1 MKPRDAWHRRLA
13 GFAGRARPRRTVPA
27 LFDTRSWRRFRRPK
41 PDTAILAVAAA
52 TVCLMEA
59 WVVFGGARSNT
70 QNAVTSFAAPLIDLV
85 AAVLVARAARS
96 ATGLRIRVAWGFIAL
111 GMLVYAA
118 GDGIWA
124 WVSIVQHADPFP
136 SAADVA
142 YVAFYPIVAG
152 ALLLFPAPSRA
163 RREAIR
169 LAIDSAIVV
178 VGGGMVV
185 WQSLLLPAL
194 AAAEPD
200 PITTGLVLGY
210 PVGDLVLLF
219 AVATIALRRPAG
231 IAPRALAALVA
242 GLGLM
247 FVADIAYG
255 ELALVGIAEAKW
267 VDLVYSASSLAIA
280 CAGYVQ
286 ANAVEL
292 PSTEDAD
299 GVSRWLV
306 ALPYAGLAAGFGVLL
321 TAANGN
327 VSGPEG
333 SLLFGAVVLTI
344 LVLVRQ
350 EITNREIGE
359 LRADRMR
366 RDSEA
371 HYRALEGQATDAVL
385 LVDPDGVVAYASPSL
400 ERVLGLEGAALLGTR
415 ITRLAHAN
423 DSAALEQL
431 IADTAAGR
439 PVSPLEWSLW
449 CRDGVWREVET
460 ISANLLNDPTIG
472 KIALTTRDVRERKA
486 LTQQLT
492 RAGFHDL
499 LTDLPNRALFINRVG
514 QALAGGKR
522 SGEPTAILT
531 LDLDGFTR
539 LNDTLGHTI
548 GDLVL
553 QAVAQRV
560 SGCIRAADTAARLSA
575 DEFAVLLDGRG
586 AVSDAMEVADRIRE
600 ALHQPTTLGGASI
613 ELTAGI
619 GIATSGEAGDTTD
632 PTVLTRNAHVALAA
646 ACQQGP
652 DQVVVFVPSMQ
663 QALEDRFGLESDLRR
678 AVTEHQLVLN
688 YQPIVDL
695 ATNELVGAEALVRW
709 DHPTRGRIA
718 PDTFIPL
725 AEETGLIG
733 EIGSWVLRTAC
744 VDVAAWA
751 RCAPRRV
758 PRVSVNL
765 ASLQVADPNLPWTV
779 QSALAQAGA
788 APGWLTLE
796 LTERQL
802 VLDTAEVLARL
813 HAIRALGVQI
823 SIDDFGTGYSSLAYL
838 QQFPVNTIK
847 IDRSFVTP
855 LDDPDQGS
863 GLAAAIIEIGRALGI
878 GTIAEGIETER
889 QRERLLAMG
898 CPLGQGYLLGRPL
911 EAPSMLELVAD
922 SSALTVERAA

>member
-1 MKPRDAWHRRLA
+1 MVALA
-13 GFAGRARPRRTVPA
+13 
-27 LFDTRSWRRFRRPK
+27 L
-41 PDTAILAVAAA
+41 TAVG
-52 TVCLMEA
+52 VMET
-59 WVVFGGARSNT
+59 WVFFGGARSNT
-70 QNAVTSFAAPLIDLV
+70 ENAVTGFAPPLVDLV

-96 ATGLRIRVAWGFIAL
+96 ATGWRIRIAWAFIAL

-118 GDGIWA
+118 GDGMWA

-152 ALLLFPAPSRA
+152 GLLLFPAPSRA
-163 RREAIR
+163 KREAMH

-185 WQSLLLPAL
+185 WHSLLLPAL
-194 AAAEPD
+194 TAAEPD

-210 PVGDLVLLF
+210 PIGDLVLLF
-219 AVATIALRRPAG
+219 AVATIALRRPIG
-231 IAPRALAALVA
+231 IAPRALVALVA

-255 ELALVGIAEAKW
+255 ELTLLGSDQADW
-267 VDLVYSASSLAIA
+267 VDLVYLASSLTIA
-280 CAGYVQ
+280 AAGYLQ

-292 PSTEDAD
+292 PSGEE
-299 GVSRWLV
+299 GEEVSRWLV
-306 ALPYAGLAAGFGVLL
+306 ALPYAGLAAGFGVML
-321 TAANGN
+321 TAANGT
-327 VSGPEG
+327 VTG
-333 SLLFGAVVLTI
+333 SEATLLVGAVVLTI

-350 EITNREIGE
+350 EITNRENSE
-359 LRADRMR
+359 LRADRVR

-371 HYRALEGQATDAVL
+371 HYRSLEGQATDAVL
-385 LVDPDGVVAYASPSL
+385 LVDTDGVVAYASPSL
-400 ERVLGLEGAALLGTR
+400 ERVLGLQNAALLGTR

-423 DSAALEQL
+423 DATALEQL

-439 PVSPLEWSLW
+439 PVDPLEWSLW
-449 CRDGVWREVET
+449 GADGVWREVET
-460 ISANLLNDPTIG
+460 ISANLLDDPTIG

-492 RAGFHDL
+492 QAGFHDL
-499 LTDLPNRALFINRVG
+499 LTELPNRALFINRVG
-514 QALAGGKR
+514 QAMVAARRTGQ
-522 SGEPTAILT
+522 PIAILK

-539 LNDTLGHTI
+539 LNDTLGHGI

-553 QAVAQRV
+553 QATARRLVGA
-560 SGCIRAADTAARLSA
+560 IREADTAARISA
-575 DEFAVLLDGRG
+575 DEFGVLFEGPSTV
-586 AVSDAMEVADRIRE
+586 ADALEVAGRIRD
-600 ALHQPTTLGGASI
+600 ALHQPMTVAGATI
-613 ELTAGI
+613 HPTACI
-619 GIATSGEAGDTTD
+619 GIASSEEAGDTTD

-646 ACQQGP
+646 ACLQGE
-652 DQVVVFVPSMQ
+652 DRVVVFAPSMH
-663 QALEDRFGLESDLRR
+663 QALEDRFVLESDLRT
-678 AVTEHQLVLN
+678 AIADHQLVLC
-688 YQPIVDL
+688 YQPILDL

-709 DHPTRGRIA
+709 DHPTRGRID
-718 PDTFIPL
+718 PDAFIPV

-733 EIGSWVLRTAC
+733 EIGNWVLQTAC
-744 VDVAAWA
+744 IEVAGWA
-751 RCAPRRV
+751 RRTPHRV

-765 ASLQVADPNLPWTV
+765 ASLQVGDPNLPWTV

-802 VLDTAEVLARL
+802 VQDTAEVLARL
-813 HAIRALGVQI
+813 HTIRALGVQI

-855 LDDPDQGS
+855 LDDPDQGP
-863 GLAAAIIEIGRALGI
+863 GLAAAIVEIGRALAI

-889 QRERLLAMG
+889 QRDRLLAMG
-898 CPLGQGYLLGRPL
+898 CALGQGYLLGRPL
-911 EAPSMLELVAD
+911 ESAGMLELIAD
-922 SSALTVERAA
+922 PTTSRVEHAA

>member
-1 MKPRDAWHRRLA
+1 MEPRDAVHRGVARFN
-13 GFAGRARPRRTVPA
+13 GSARPRRTVPD
-27 LFDTRSWRRFRRPK
+27 LFAARPWRRFRHLGL
-41 PDTAILAVAAA
+41 DSAILALTA
-52 TVCLMEA
+52 TGVGLIA
-59 WVVFGGARSNT
+59 VWLIAGGTPSDV
-70 QNAVTSFAAPLIDLV
+70 QSAVTGFAAPFIDLV
-85 AAVLVARAARS
+85 AAVLVAGAARS
-96 ATGLRIRVAWGFIAL
+96 ATGWRIRVAWTLIAL
-111 GMLVYAA
+111 GMLVYAV
-118 GDGIWA
+118 GDGVWA
-124 WVSIVQHADPFP
+124 WVSIVQQGDPFP

-142 YVAFYPIVAG
+142 YVAFYLVIAG
-152 ALLLFPAPSRA
+152 GLLLFPSASRA

-169 LAIDSAIVV
+169 LALDSAIVV

-194 AAAEPD
+194 TAADAD
-200 PITTGLVLGY
+200 PISTGLLIGY
-210 PVGDLVLLF
+210 PIGDLVLLF
-219 AVATIALRRPAG
+219 AVATIALRRPVG
-231 IAPRALAALVA
+231 IAPRALVALVV

-255 ELALVGIAEAKW
+255 ELTLTGVGGEHW
-267 VDLVYSASSLAIA
+267 VDLVYFASSLAIA
-280 CAGYVQ
+280 FAGYLQ
-286 ANAVEL
+286 AHAVEL
-292 PSTEDAD
+292 PSTEEAT
-299 GVSRWLV
+299 GVSRWLI
-306 ALPYAGLAAGFGVLL
+306 ALPYVGLAAGFGVLL
-321 TAANGN
+321 TAASGN
-327 VSGPEG
+327 YGG
-333 SLLFGAVVLTI
+333 LQGNLLLGAVTLTI

-350 EITNREIGE
+350 EVTNRELGE
-359 LRADRMR
+359 LRADRVR

-371 HYRALEGQATDAVL
+371 HYRALEGQSTDAIV

-400 ERVLGLEGAALLGTR
+400 ERVLGLQSAAVLGAR
-415 ITRLAHAN
+415 ITTLAHAN
-423 DSAALEQL
+423 DALALEQL

-449 CRDGVWREVET
+449 GPDGVWQEVET

-499 LTDLPNRALFINRVG
+499 LTGLPNRNLFVNQVG
-514 QALAGGKR
+514 QALAGGHR
-522 SGEPTAILT
+522 TGEPTAILK

-539 LNDTLGHTI
+539 LNDSLGHGV

-560 SGCIRAADTAARLSA
+560 SGCIRAVDTAARLSA
-575 DEFAVLLDGRG
+575 DEFGVLLDGCG
-586 AVSDAMEVADRIRE
+586 TVTDALEVADRIRA
-600 ALHQPTTLGGASI
+600 ALREPLMLRGASI

-619 GIATSGEAGDTTD
+619 GIATTEESGDTTD
-632 PTVLTRNAHVALAA
+632 PTVLTRNAHIALVA
-646 ACQQGP
+646 ACGQGL
-652 DQVVVFVPSMQ
+652 DQLVVFVPSMQ
-663 QALEDRFGLESDLRR
+663 EALEDRFALESDLRR
-678 AVTEHQLVLN
+678 AIPDGQLVLH

-718 PDTFIPL
+718 PDIFIPV
-725 AEETGLIG
+725 AEETGLIA

-744 VDVAAWA
+744 VEVAGWA
-751 RCAPRRV
+751 RCAPSRV

-802 VLDTAEVLARL
+802 VQDTAEVLARL

-847 IDRSFVTP
+847 IDRSFVIP

-863 GLAAAIIEIGRALGI
+863 GLAGAIVEIGRALGI

-911 EAPSMLELVAD
+911 ESAAMLELVAD
-922 SSALTVERAA
+922 SSALRVERAA

>member
-1 MKPRDAWHRRLA
+1 MLA
-13 GFAGRARPRRTVPA
+13 M
-27 LFDTRSWRRFRRPK
+27 
-41 PDTAILAVAAA
+41 AVAA
-52 TVCLMEA
+52 VCLMEA

-70 QNAVTSFAAPLIDLV
+70 ENAVTSFAAPLIDLV

-96 ATGLRIRVAWGFIAL
+96 ATGLRTRVAWALIAL

-152 ALLLFPAPSRA
+152 GLLLFPAPSRA
-163 RREAIR
+163 KREAIR

-178 VGGGMVV
+178 VGGGMVI

-210 PVGDLVLLF
+210 PIGDLVLLF
-219 AVATIALRRPAG
+219 AVATIALRRPGG
-231 IAPRALAALVA
+231 IAPRALVALVA

-255 ELALVGIAEAKW
+255 ELTLMGIAQAEW
-267 VDLVYSASSLAIA
+267 VDLFYLASSLAIA
-280 CAGYVQ
+280 CAGYLQ
-286 ANAVEL
+286 ANAVAL
-292 PSTEDAD
+292 PSNEEADAL
-299 GVSRWLV
+299 SRWLV
-306 ALPYAGLAAGFGVLL
+306 VLPYAGLAAGFGVML
-321 TAANGN
+321 AGANGT
-327 VSGPEG
+327 VSGSEAT
-333 SLLFGAVVLTI
+333 LLVGAVVLTI

-350 EITNREIGE
+350 EITNRENGE
-359 LRADRMR
+359 LRADRVR

-371 HYRALEGQATDAVL
+371 HYRSLEGQATDAVL
-385 LVDPDGVVAYASPSL
+385 LVDTDGVVAYASPSL
-400 ERVLGLEGAALLGTR
+400 ERVLGLQNAALLGTR

-423 DSAALEQL
+423 DAVALEQL

-439 PVSPLEWSLW
+439 PVDPLEWSLW
-449 CRDGVWREVET
+449 GADGVWREVET
-460 ISANLLNDPTIG
+460 ISANLLDDPTVG

-499 LTDLPNRALFINRVG
+499 LTELPNRALFINRVG
-514 QALAGGKR
+514 QALVGGIR
-522 SGEPTAILT
+522 SGEPTAILK

-539 LNDTLGHTI
+539 LNDSLGHAI

-553 QAVAQRV
+553 QTVAQRV

-586 AVSDAMEVADRIRE
+586 TVSDAMEAADRIRE
-600 ALHQPTTLGGASI
+600 ALHQPMTLGGASI

-619 GIATSGEAGDTTD
+619 GIATSEEAGDTTD

-678 AVTEHQLVLN
+678 AVTEHQLVLD

-718 PDTFIPL
+718 PDAFIPL

-733 EIGSWVLRTAC
+733 EIGGWVLRTAC

-823 SIDDFGTGYSSLAYL
+823 AIDDFGTGYSSLAYL
-838 QQFPVNTIK
+838 QQFPINTIK

-863 GLAAAIIEIGRALGI
+863 GLAAAIVEIGRALGI

-911 EAPSMLELVAD
+911 DSASMLELVAA
-922 SSALTVERAA
+922 SALPVERAA